1 MAAEV
6 GENHDSLVKELETL
20 KSRLEE
26 ERLKLNDV
34 ARKLFCFNSYILI
47 HFIKYAHLHLQF
59 LLSLSVLRQW
69 VK

>member
-6 GENHDSLVKELETL
+6 TENHDSLVKELETL

-34 ARKLFCFNSYILI
+34 ARKLNLKKQLYFGESKFLI
-47 HFIKYAHLHLQF
+47 H
-59 LLSLSVLRQW
+59 LSL
-69 VK
+69 